1 MCVCVCVCVCVC
13 TCKYIH
19 LYTHVHVIVLQYYY
33 MYNVSII
40 PHTLY
45 MYNVCGIIDTLLLL
59 LTVMYCNYSLSS
71 STLVSLINPTPFLS
85 PPNIIIQLVVGV
97 TLHTERECQH
107 LPVTA
112 SGILNYYKNNN

>member
-1 MCVCVCVCVCVC
+1 MSVCVCVC

-19 LYTHVHVIVLQYYY
+19 LYTHVHVIVL
-33 MYNVSII
+33 
-40 PHTLY
+40 
-45 MYNVCGIIDTLLLL
+45 YNVCRIIDTLLLLL

-71 STLVSLINPTPFLS
+71 STLVSLINPS
-85 PPNIIIQLVVGV
+85 PPLHPPNTIIQLVVGV

-107 LPVTA
+107 LLVTV

>member
-1 MCVCVCVCVCVC
+1 MCVC

-19 LYTHVHVIVLQYYY
+19 LYTHVHVIVL
-33 MYNVSII
+33 
-40 PHTLY
+40 
-45 MYNVCGIIDTLLLL
+45 YNVCGIIDTLLLL

-71 STLVSLINPTPFLS
+71 STLVVSLTDPTP
-85 PPNIIIQLVVGV
+85 PPNTIIQLVVGV
-97 TLHTERECQH
+97 TLHTERECLH

>member
-1 MCVCVCVCVCVC
+1 MC

-19 LYTHVHVIVLQYYY
+19 LYTHVHVIVL
-33 MYNVSII
+33 
-40 PHTLY
+40 
-45 MYNVCGIIDTLLLL
+45 YNVCGIIDTLLLL

-71 STLVSLINPTPFLS
+71 STLVSLTNSSSNPIS
-85 PPNIIIQLVVGV
+85 PPNTIIQLVVGV

-107 LPVTA
+107 LPVTV

>member
-1 MCVCVCVCVCVC
+1 MCVYVCVC

-19 LYTHVHVIVLQYYY
+19 LYTHVHVIVL
-33 MYNVSII
+33 
-40 PHTLY
+40 
-45 MYNVCGIIDTLLLL
+45 YNVCGIIDTLLLL

-71 STLVSLINPTPFLS
+71 STLVVSLTNTPPTPLD
-85 PPNIIIQLVVGV
+85 PPNTIIQLVVGV

-107 LPVTA
+107 LPVTV

>member
-1 MCVCVCVCVCVC
+1 MCVCVC

-19 LYTHVHVIVLQYYY
+19 LYTHVHVIVL
-33 MYNVSII
+33 
-40 PHTLY
+40 
-45 MYNVCGIIDTLLLL
+45 YNVCGIIDTLLLL

-71 STLVSLINPTPFLS
+71 STLVSLIDSPIPLL
-85 PPNIIIQLVVGV
+85 PPNTIIQLVVGV
-97 TLHTERECQH
+97 TLHTERECQR